1 MAIETKICGLSTP
14 AAVDAAVAGGA
25 ALVGFVFHAASPR
38 NLAPTAAATLAAR
51 VPAGVLRVGLVV
63 DEGDE
68 RIAEILAATPLD
80 MLQLHGGETPARV
93 AAIKRRFGKPV
104 MKAVAVAEA
113 ADLDRAAR
121 YLETA
126 DRLLFDAKLPPT
138 MAGAP
143 PGGNALAF
151 DWRLIA
157 GRDWPLPWMLAGG
170 LNAAN
175 LAEAVR
181 IAGARRVDVSS
192 GVEDRPGVKS
202 PEKITAFLAL
212 AATL

>member
-1 MAIETKICGLSTP
+1 MPIETKICGLNAP

-25 ALVGFVFHAASPR
+25 ALVGFVFHAKSPR
-38 NLAPTAAATLAAR
+38 NLTPAAAAALAAR
-51 VPAGVLRVGLVV
+51 VPAGILRVGLLV
-63 DEGDE
+63 DESDE
-68 RIAEILAATPLD
+68 RIAEILAALPLD
-80 MLQLHGGETPARV
+80 MLQLHGEETPERV

-104 MKAVAVAEA
+104 MKAVAIAAA
-113 ADLDRAAR
+113 ADLDRAAH
-121 YLETA
+121 YLAVA
-126 DRLLFDAKLPPT
+126 DRLLFDAKRPAS

-170 LNAAN
+170 LNIDN

-181 IAGARRVDVSS
+181 ISGTRRVDVSS
-192 GVEDRPGVKS
+192 GVEDRPGVKN
-202 PEKITAFLAL
+202 PAKIGAFLAL
-212 AATL
+212 AARL

>member
-1 MAIETKICGLSTP
+1 MPLETKICGVSDP
-14 AAVDAAVAGGA
+14 AAVDAAVRGGA
-25 ALVGFVFHAASPR
+25 ALVGFVFHAKSPR
-38 NLAPTAAATLAAR
+38 NLSPEAAASLARR
-51 VPAGVLRVGLVV
+51 VPAGILRVGLLV
-63 DEGDE
+63 DEGDD
-68 RIAEILAATPLD
+68 RIAEILAAAPLD
-80 MLQLHGGETPARV
+80 MLQLHGAETPERV
-93 AAIKRRFGKPV
+93 TAIKQRFGKPV
-104 MKAVAVAEA
+104 MKAVAIADA

-121 YLETA
+121 YLAAA
-126 DRLLFDAKLPPT
+126 DRLLFDAKLPAA

-143 PGGNALAF
+143 PGGNARAF

-181 IAGARRVDVSS
+181 VSGARRVDVSS

-202 PEKITAFLAL
+202 PQKIAAFLAL
-212 AATL
+212 AARL